1 MSSALRERNDDNISR
16 EFIDPKNT
24 EKWLENK
31 KVIETQWLE
40 PLHFVLVTLQYLND
54 SLKDVEATVGWWLIL
69 ITSFTSFLTLFTPKD
84 LGTSDDFNAKYSWTK
99 GVTLS
104 MLSFT
109 ATLLAS
115 WAKKKGFVKRIKDLD
130 KRIFAIESKRSGV
143 ASVLDLP
150 IEDRPQYITF
160 YKEHINEVQ
169 DLLCYNQLI
178 SPTEMNEV
186 LYSLTKN
193 YPILIKDIKPWYI
206 ASDSGGLIPDYEYGY
221 NVIKSF
227 EKKQLTNIRNKLF
240 SLFYCKS
247 SCCYEIDDGNPF
259 TNKVIMSSLDKQ
271 NSLKTRAQSMYNLD
285 NPSYNNTLPNLN
297 TNNNVMEP
305 SSIYSENIQNAI
317 NSSLSK
323 TFHNS
328 MTELSNKAHSTINHK
343 LDTDSN
349 INMVKKEISKI
360 NKGVSNIH
368 ASISAANQVVSEA
381 ATEGSVVNNMTTDQ
395 STTTTITPNVDTTHI
410 KLDIND
416 EVTAALDS
424 SNENSPTT
432 TQGASKSDNS

>member
-1 MSSALRERNDDNISR
+1 MSSALRDKNDDNISR

-24 EKWLENK
+24 QKWLENK

-84 LGTSDDFNAKYSWTK
+84 LGTSDNFNAKYSWTK

-104 MLSFT
+104 ILSFT

-150 IEDRPQYITF
+150 IEDRAQYITF

-193 YPILIKDIKPWYI
+193 YPILIKDIKPWYVV
-206 ASDSGGLIPDYEYGY
+206 SDNGGLIPDYEYGY

-227 EKKQLTNIRNKLF
+227 EKKQLTNIRNKIF

-259 TNKVIMSSLDKQ
+259 TNKVIMSSLDKHK
-271 NSLKTRAQSMYNLD
+271 SLKTRAQSMYNLD
-285 NPSYNNTLPNLN
+285 TPSYNNQLPTLHKHANNL
-297 TNNNVMEP
+297 MEP
-305 SSIYSENIQNAI
+305 SSMYSENLHNVI
-317 NSSLSK
+317 NSTMSHTLDKSIPASL
-323 TFHNS
+323 
-328 MTELSNKAHSTINHK
+328 NKLNATINHK

-349 INMVKKEISKI
+349 INMVKKEISAI
-360 NKGVSNIH
+360 NTGVSDLNRD
-368 ASISAANQVVSEA
+368 V
-381 ATEGSVVNNMTTDQ
+381 SVVNHGAAEATVVDSLVNNATSGKSIKM
-395 STTTTITPNVDTTHI
+395 NVDNNNI
-410 KLDIND
+410 KLDINA
-416 EVTAALDS
+416 EVTEVLDS
-424 SNENSPTT
+424 SADNSPTVT
-432 TQGASKSDNS
+432 HGGSSPNNI